1 MKTIAITIDD
11 DVLNRIDHVAG
22 NRSEFIRKAVHDYL
36 AQIER
41 LEEEQRERKVFK
53 QNRERLRR
61 EAIALVKEQAKP

>member
-11 DVLNRIDHVAG
+11 DVLNRIDHVAD
-22 NRSEFIRKAVHDYL
+22 NRSEFIRKAVHEYL
-36 AQIER
+36 AQIGR